1 MTPSGNKAGHLC
13 SPSFAS
19 SISVMVSLSATAV
32 FFWALAFP
40 QLDRRGSDEA
50 VRAPMPSVPLFY
62 HSTQSLGVNLALLE
76 LMCYPALGIHTHV
89 LCQHPTLF
97 LHYWL
102 INRASSMKLGLK
114 GRKRW
119 PAECKA
125 AECAESDTPLLLK
138 HQAWHDRTSALVAI
152 NRFFYT
158 NLPANI
164 LCGRNWLTMSG
175 CVAT

>member
-1 MTPSGNKAGHLC
+1 MIPSGNKAGHLG

-40 QLDRRGSDEA
+40 RLDWRGSDEA
-50 VRAPMPSVPLFY
+50 VRAPMQSVPI
-62 HSTQSLGVNLALLE
+62 STTSLGVNLALLE
-76 LMCYPALGIHTHV
+76 LMCYPALGIHIHV

-97 LHYWL
+97 LYYWL
-102 INRASSMKLGLK
+102 INRASSMSLGLK

-119 PAECKA
+119 PAEHKA

-138 HQAWHDRTSALVAI
+138 H
-152 NRFFYT
+152 
-158 NLPANI
+158 
-164 LCGRNWLTMSG
+164 
-175 CVAT
+175 